1 MFCSFK
7 ILLKPQ
13 VLDKMLQY
21 LREVQK
27 RFPAQWM
34 ETQNLTLHGTE
45 AVKIVESQ
53 FVMRNSWKQEKV
65 GATLEL
71 QVNL

>member
-1 MFCSFK
+1 
-7 ILLKPQ
+7 
-13 VLDKMLQY
+13 MLQC
-21 LREVQK
+21 LRKVQK

-34 ETQNLTLHGTE
+34 ETHNLTLHGTG

-53 FVMRNSWKQEKV
+53 FVMRKSWKEEKV

-71 QVNL
+71 QVNLLENQSASPSAWR